1 MEYEVDLDRLE
12 WFSDLSTGIFVRALN
27 NGHWESVDIAHLT
40 KESLLSWLK
49 SRGGDNPYAEN
60 VVGVLLGHGNLHS
73 A

>member
-1 MEYEVDLDRLE
+1 MEYEVDYSRMVEFRDA
-12 WFSDLSTGIFVRALN
+12 STGIFVRAKY
-27 NGHWESVDIAHLT
+27 GEHWDSYDIVHLT